1 MSNGNK
7 NDFVRACAF
16 WGILIAATVFVVG
29 GILSLIDP
37 NGLGTIINIL
47 DLVAKV
53 ALLVAVAIPAF
64 DWVKYKKV
72 GWKVTYWIA
81 LAVYVFGVVFGIVG
95 VYVIK

>member
-29 GILSLIDP
+29 GILRWIPGIGD
-37 NGLGTIINIL
+37 TVVNIL
-47 DLVAKV
+47 DLLAKI
-53 ALLVAVAIPAF
+53 ALLVAVSIPAF

-81 LAVYVFGVVFGIVG
+81 LAVYVFGVVFGFVKFYVG
-95 VYVIK
+95 